1 MLTDSVV
8 HHEPLEKTGK
18 FIPLIDKPVNH
29 APLLVNPILEHES
42 SEPAVHLETLC
53 TCVLMRFNILYK

>member
-1 MLTDSVV
+1 MINMLTGSVV
-8 HHEPLEKTGK
+8 HYEPLEKTGK

-42 SEPAVHLETLC
+42 SEPAVHLDLMHLC
-53 TCVLMRFNILYK
+53 AHAF